1 MMLRIVGVGVALS
14 LAGPLS
20 AQITEPDYPSYKPGP
35 EVRNGYTAE
44 DLRDAEVRGKDGKTL
59 GEIED
64 LVIGPDGQL
73 RRLIVDVN
81 EGFLG
86 IGGRRLAIDWSD
98 VKVGPREDGDP
109 QYVTA
114 PVTKQNVEEF
124 GLFKDRKKAVKGGP
138 REWRATELLG
148 DYISLKDV
156 DQYGSVTDLMFDKS
170 GKLRAIAA
178 SPDFRGSIVR
188 FYAPYSGIDKGW
200 DPGDEYFVLPY
211 SEGEL
216 KDVLPKA
223 MTQRSAQDD

>member
-1 MMLRIVGVGVALS
+1 MITRIVGIGIAVT
-14 LAGPLS
+14 LAGPVA
-20 AQITEPDYPSYKPGP
+20 AQVPAPDYPSYKPAAD
-35 EVRNGYTAE
+35 VRNGYTAE
-44 DLRDAEVRGKDGKTL
+44 DLRDAEVRGKNGKTI
-59 GEIED
+59 GDVKD

-73 RRLIVDVN
+73 RRLLVDVN

-98 VKVGPREDGDP
+98 VQAGPRDNGDL

-124 GLFKDRKKAVKGGP
+124 GVFKDRKKAIEGGP

-148 DYISLKDV
+148 DYVSLKDM

-178 SPDFRGSIVR
+178 SPDFHGSVVR
-188 FYAPYSGIDKGW
+188 FYARYSGNDKGW
-200 DPGDEYFVLPY
+200 DPGDEYYVLPY

-216 KDVLPKA
+216 SEVLPKA
-223 MTQRSAQDD
+223 MTQRSAQDN

>member
-1 MMLRIVGVGVALS
+1 MLRIVGVGIAVAF
-14 LAGPLS
+14 AGPLS
-20 AQITEPDYPSYKPGP
+20 AQIAEPDYPSYKPGP

-44 DLRDAEVRGKDGKTL
+44 DLRDAEVRGKDGKTI
-59 GEIED
+59 GDIED
-64 LVIGPDGQL
+64 LIIGPDGQL

-86 IGGRRLAIDWSD
+86 IGGRRLAIKWSD
-98 VKVGPREDGDP
+98 VTVGPRKDGDP

-114 PVTKQNVEEF
+114 PVTKQHVEEF
-124 GLFKDRKKAVKGGP
+124 GLFDDRKQAVKGGS

-156 DQYGSVTDLMFDKS
+156 DDYGSVTDLMFDKS

-178 SPDFRGSIVR
+178 SPDFRGSIVS
-188 FYAPYSGIDKGW
+188 FYAPYSGTDKGW

-211 SEGEL
+211 SESEL
-216 KDVLPKA
+216 KEVLPKA
-223 MTQRSAQDD
+223 MTQRTSARDN